1 MTATIEQTV
10 DYPTV
15 AMVIDEVHSRFGLEV
30 SDYDDETV
38 SEAISKWD
46 AHFADNSDWYSED
59 DSWCN
64 DDRDSLRFDVEGLLG
79 LEF

>member
-1 MTATIEQTV
+1 MANLTAV

-15 AMVIDEVHSRFGLEV
+15 AMVIDEVHSRFG
-30 SDYDDETV
+30 SDKDAYDEETV

-46 AHFADNSDWYSED
+46 AQFSDNPDWFDESCD
-59 DSWCN
+59 GGN
-64 DDRDSLRFDVEGLLG
+64 DIRDELRFEVEDELG